1 MERAIS
7 AEPAVALLQKDE
19 ADVYYLRIPLFNRIL
34 HFLIVS
40 SFLGLVLTGMP
51 IKFSHTEIV
60 VTLAPFF
67 GGIAMAR
74 FFHRFFAV
82 ITFFYFAVHLI
93 HVFHRHFFKKEKG
106 LFWGANSMVPH
117 PRDAKNLMQH
127 FLWFLHLGP
136 RPQFGRF
143 TYWEKFDYWAVFWGV
158 GMIGT
163 SGLFLWFPTFFA
175 RYLPGWIFN
184 VAVIIHSDEALLA
197 AGFIFII
204 HFFNTHLRPTKFP
217 LDDVIITGRISRE
230 EMLYE
235 HPLEYETL
243 QKAGTLEQR
252 RIDPPP
258 LWMRNISKVIGFSA
272 MGMGVATI
280 FFILWALAQN
290 IYILVILLSVALP
303 SIAIGTL
310 LYVVLTGERGKRL
323 LGKKREKKDPPRVF
337 SSAMDGECLPN
348 QKNQVKIKQ

>member
-1 MERAIS
+1 MDQDRS
-7 AEPAVALLQKDE
+7 TEPAFVSSPREQS
-19 ADVYYLRIPLFNRIL
+19 DVYYLRIALANRIL

-51 IKFSHTEIV
+51 IKFNHSPV
-60 VTLAPFF
+60 VVALAPFF
-67 GGIAMAR
+67 GGIVMAR

-82 ITFFYFAVHLI
+82 ITFLYFAIHLI
-93 HVFHRHFFKKEKG
+93 HVFQRRFFKKEKG
-106 LFWGANSMVPH
+106 LFWGPNSMVPH
-117 PRDAKNLMQH
+117 PSDLKNLMAH
-127 FLWFLHLGP
+127 FRWFLHLGP
-136 RPQFGRF
+136 RPRFGRF

-175 RYLPGWIFN
+175 KYFPGWIFN

-235 HPLEYETL
+235 HPLEYENL
-243 QKAGTLEQR
+243 QEKGLLEQR

-258 LWMRNISKVIGFSA
+258 LWMRNLSKIIGFSA
-272 MGMGVATI
+272 MGLGISTI

-290 IYILVILLSVALP
+290 IYILLVLLSTVLP
-303 SIAIGTL
+303 LVAIGTL
-310 LYVVLTGERGKRL
+310 LYVVFTSEKWRSL
-323 LGKKREKKDPPRVF
+323 LGQRWRKKDRPQDFSTAARKEERVRNRE
-337 SSAMDGECLPN
+337 GR
-348 QKNQVKIKQ
+348 